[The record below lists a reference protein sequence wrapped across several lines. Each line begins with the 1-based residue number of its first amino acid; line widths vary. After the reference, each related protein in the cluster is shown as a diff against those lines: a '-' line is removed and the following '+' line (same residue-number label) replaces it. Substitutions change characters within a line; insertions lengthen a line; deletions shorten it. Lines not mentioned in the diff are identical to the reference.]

1 MPPRAQRTEFPLAH
15 LVAFQYAVF
24 QPISS
29 GDGIH
34 NLRNFDSPAVSPR
47 QGVHAVHY
55 RRRTVMTNHGLV
67 ADNRER
73 YRYDGAMTGA
83 TPFASG
89 VFHAVSNR
97 STEIIAQIRYE
108 TTKL

>member
-1 MPPRAQRTEFPLAH
+1 MPPGAHRAEFPLAH

-24 QPISS
+24 QPIFS
-29 GDGIH
+29 GNGIH

-55 RRRTVMTNHGLV
+55 RRRTVMNNHGLV
-67 ADNRER
+67 ADTRER

-83 TPFASG
+83 SPFASD
-89 VFHAVSNR
+89 VFHAVSKR
-97 STEIIAQIRYE
+97 SVEIIGQIRYE